1 MVDMNNIKIGDKLW
15 FSDWKTNRTVYGFVK
30 SKSESVIC
38 LEGDMNDTNESFKGT
53 ESFIGNRRC
62 EWFEVYTSK
71 EELINAQKNSFER
84 TVEGYKTEIT
94 DVDSLLA
101 FPLKNDLTSDY
112 AAETAYKEKAIEFG
126 FNMEHEENIELD

>member
-15 FSDWKTNRTVYGFVK
+15 FSDWRTNRIVYGFVM

-38 LEGDMNDTNESFKGT
+38 LEGDMNDTNESFKRT

-71 EELINAQKNSFER
+71 EELINASKSSFEKE
-84 TVEGYKTEIT
+84 VEAYKAEIT
-94 DVDSLLA
+94 DTDSLLA

-126 FNMEHEENIELD
+126 FNIEYEENIELD

>member
-15 FSDWKTNRTVYGFVK
+15 FSDWRTNRIVYGFVM

-71 EELINAQKNSFER
+71 EELINASKA
-84 TVEGYKTEIT
+84 V
-94 DVDSLLA
+94 
-101 FPLKNDLTSDY
+101 LK
-112 AAETAYKEKAIEFG
+112 KK
-126 FNMEHEENIELD
+126 

>member
-1 MVDMNNIKIGDKLW
+1 MVDINNIKIGDKLW
-15 FSDWKTNRTVYGFVK
+15 FSDWRTNHIVYGFVK
-30 SKSESVIC
+30 DKSQSTIC
-38 LEGDMNDTNESFKGT
+38 LDGDMDNKS

-71 EELINAQKNSFER
+71 EELINASKSSFEKE
-84 TVEGYKTEIT
+84 VENYKAEIT
-94 DVDSLLA
+94 DVNSLLA